1 MGNGMCIRL
10 YVGIWVQ
17 ECVLGGV
24 LNIGGIRKAE
34 MGNV

>member
-17 ECVLGGV
+17 ERVLGGV
-24 LNIGGIRKAE
+24 FKYQGH
-34 MGNV
+34 